1 MKKDQLLNTLWQ
13 MNPQELGEISTAV
26 RKIADLKSELL
37 NDTLNQKGMLAGAT
51 LRETV
56 SPPLPPSGT
65 LSLHPRPPMRP
76 PKEGSMRSFV
86 HGALR
91 RAGRPMKRPEV
102 IEAVAK
108 EHGLAINELLK
119 AKIRDALANPH
130 DPFVR
135 KLDDGVYTFAS
146 PAREESLCL

>member
-26 RKIADLKSELL
+26 RRIADLKSELL
-37 NDTLNQKGMLAGAT
+37 NDTSNQKDAPASRT
-51 LRETV
+51 LRKAT
-56 SPPLPPSGT
+56 SPLFPAAGT

-91 RAGRPMKRPEV
+91 SVGRPMKRAEV

-146 PAREESLCL
+146 PAREEALCL